1 MMTVELLFSR
11 ELYDE
16 RALRDAAEA
25 FESFAGI
32 SVGREPGHFRISVT
46 GAEGGGEGAM
56 IIGEIMNFVLART
69 VELRAK

>member
-1 MMTVELLFSR
+1 MKTVNLLFSQ

-25 FESFAGI
+25 FGSFARI
-32 SVGREPGHFRISVT
+32 SVGREAGNYKISIS
-46 GAEGGGEGAM
+46 GAEGEGGRSM